1 MLRLSMTPKPA
12 KCAHCRQ
19 RLEKLGQRIHEACV
33 GPWYEANQEKLRAK
47 TDKRIKRMAQ
57 EARKQERAQDRETR
71 EKQKGL
77 PQLHKE
83 AREAVHEYIRLR
95 DAHLPCISCGAP
107 PPDLSGLHAG
117 RDAGHYRSVGS
128 APQHRYNPMNIN
140 AQCVHCNQHLAGNPI
155 GYRFGMLAKYGE
167 AETLAL
173 ELDNAAH
180 KWSREEVRGIRD
192 NHRAKVKQLKRE
204 AAL

>member
-1 MLRLSMTPKPA
+1 MLRRTPMTTAKPTEPRACTGPGCVKTFIPFRPMQSVCGPVCARRKVEAA
-12 KCAHCRQ
+12 K
-19 RLEKLGQRIHEACV
+19 
-33 GPWYEANQEKLRAK
+33 
-47 TDKRIKRMAQ
+47 
-57 EARKQERAQDRETR
+57 KQERAQDRETR

>member
-1 MLRLSMTPKPA
+1 MLRRTAMTPKPA
-12 KCAHCRQ
+12 KCKHCRL
-19 RLEKLGQRIHEACV
+19 RLERVGEKLHPDCID
-33 GPWYEANQEKLRAK
+33 PWLSANREKLRAK
-47 TDKRIKRMAQ
+47 AVRAEKR
-57 EARKQERAQDRETR
+57 QDRETR

-192 NHRAKVKQLKRE
+192 DHRAKVKQLKRE